1 MSSAVRDESDR
12 RDILPCRG
20 STTTRA
26 KLALAFELQDGFS
39 TTVGIDPS
47 SGAQTLETGVS
58 DRPKRTTCMVCL
70 VRTARYYGSWAEEGL
85 CRVCVL
91 GMEPEI
97 RIKVLRDMHSADRLR
112 WQVDN
117 KF

>member
-1 MSSAVRDESDR
+1 MNSAVRDESDR

-58 DRPKRTTCMVCL
+58 DRPKR
-70 VRTARYYGSWAEEGL
+70 
-85 CRVCVL
+85 

-97 RIKVLRDMHSADRLR
+97 RIKILRDMHSADRLR